1 MISRVARKIKRL
13 HNSAHA
19 SYLTGAPGGGYLRQV
34 RPLKASL
41 RVVGQP
47 GRVSMTLRSR
57 FLSAA
62 AASAVALAIGMPA
75 VAAPSDRATM
85 AGSVPAWATSANFKG
100 AVAATDSIGFR
111 VYLGWQNS
119 SQVEAL
125 AKAVSDPKSS

>member
-1 MISRVARKIKRL
+1 MISRVTRKSTRL

-19 SYLTGAPGGGYLRQV
+19 AYLTGAPGGGYLRRV
-34 RPLKASL
+34 GPLKASL

-75 VAAPSDRATM
+75 VAPPSDRGTM
-85 AGSVPAWATSANFKG
+85 AGSEPAWATSANFKG
-100 AVAATDSIGFR
+100 TGAPTASIR
-111 VYLGWQNS
+111 LQIY
-119 SQVEAL
+119 
-125 AKAVSDPKSS
+125 